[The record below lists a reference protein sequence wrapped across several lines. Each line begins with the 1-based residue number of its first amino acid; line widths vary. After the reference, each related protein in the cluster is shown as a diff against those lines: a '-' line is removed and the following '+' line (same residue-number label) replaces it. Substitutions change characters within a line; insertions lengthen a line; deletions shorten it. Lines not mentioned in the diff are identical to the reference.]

1 MKIIE
6 TERLYLREM
15 DIDDESG
22 LSDIFC
28 DPYSMRYYPK
38 PFDSDQVKNWILRN
52 INSYA
57 KYRHG
62 LWAVVLKDSDLII
75 GDCGITIQEI
85 DGENLPE
92 LGFHINKNYC
102 GYGYATEAA
111 RACINYAF
119 DEFGY
124 NVLYSYTK
132 SDNEPSIAVMKK
144 NGMKFVK
151 KFQKTVMGSVVS
163 DEVLFMLERDK

>member
-75 GDCGITIQEI
+75 CDCGITIQKIE
-85 DGENLPE
+85 EEYLPE
-92 LGFHINKNYC
+92 LGFHINKKCC
-102 GYGYATEAA
+102 GKGYATEAA

-119 DEFGY
+119 GEFGY